1 MPTPRTI
8 LITGASGAL
17 GSAVVEAFGQQGDH
31 VVTASHPEY
40 DLSQPAD
47 AARAAAAAGQP
58 LGALIHLVGTFA
70 GGQSVAETSD
80 ATWRMLMS
88 VNLDA
93 AFYTARAALPALLA
107 APGARIIMIG
117 ARNALLPVANLSA
130 YNVSKA
136 GVVALVQ
143 TLAHE
148 IGPRGATANA
158 VLPSTIDTAANRHA
172 MPKADF
178 SRWVAPSA
186 IANLIVWLASPQ
198 AQDVNGAAIP
208 IYGRG

>member
-1 MPTPRTI
+1 MPSPRTV

-17 GSAVVEAFGQQGDH
+17 GSAVVEAFTRQGDR

-40 DLSQPAD
+40 DLTQAAD
-47 AARAAAAAGQP
+47 AARAAAAAGP
-58 LGALIHLVGTFA
+58 SLGALIHLVGTFA

-93 AFYTARAALPALLA
+93 AFYTARAAMPALLA
-107 APGARIIMIG
+107 APGGRIVMIG

-136 GVVALVQ
+136 GVVALMQ
-143 TLAHE
+143 TLAQE
-148 IGPRGATANA
+148 MGPQGGTANA
-158 VLPSTIDTAANRHA
+158 VLPSIIDTAANRRA
-172 MPKADF
+172 MPKADY

-186 IANLIVWLASPQ
+186 IAHLITWLASPQ
-198 AQDVNGAAIP
+198 AQDVNGAAVP
-208 IYGRG
+208 IYGKS